1 VVVLMG
7 DCSYIRS
14 KLLILYV
21 PITIAHSA
29 FDIKTLHKCLL
40 QYIFHVEHNHG
51 ANHRRSGVDSSSLG
65 FNSGEASSE
74 T

>member
-7 DCSYIRS
+7 DCSYTRS
-14 KLLILYV
+14 KLLMLYV
-21 PITIAHSA
+21 AITIAHSA
-29 FDIKTLHKCLL
+29 FDIRTLHKCLL
-40 QYIFHVEHNHG
+40 QYIFNIEPNHG
-51 ANHRRSGVDSSSLG
+51 ADHRRSGVDSSSLG